1 MAEAD
6 AHEPDDPAALIEAY
20 YERGWT
26 DGLPVVPPSD
36 KSLAEMLAGAGL
48 RGDETIGEIPERGVV
63 VTAEKLALNA
73 IMAGCRPE
81 YLPVVVA
88 AVRGLCHHDFAY
100 HGPASSTGG
109 SAMVLIVNGPIARR
123 IGVNS
128 GNNAFGQGARAN
140 ATIGRAVR
148 LVMMNAM
155 STRPGLLDRA
165 TLGNPGKYSF
175 CFAENEAGH
184 PWEPLHVERGFRP
197 EDSAVTVYASNS
209 LYQVYN
215 QLASTPEPLLRC
227 FADALCHL
235 GTPNLRGFNQSLIVL
250 AGEHADVLR
259 ASGWSK
265 ADVRAFLMAH
275 ARRTIA
281 DLKRAARRPG
291 EVEPADETTWKH
303 AFERAEDIMIAC
315 AGGPAGSWSACL
327 PGWGNKWTRSVTV
340 AVAPAGA
347 RTAPEPAP
355 RGGRR

>member
-1 MAEAD
+1 MDDEAQTSS
-6 AHEPDDPAALIEAY
+6 EDPAALIEAY

-36 KSLAEMLAGAGL
+36 RSLADMLAGAGL
-48 RGDETIGEIPERGVV
+48 HGDEIVGEIPDRGVV
-63 VTAEKLALNA
+63 VTAEKLAINA

-81 YLPVVVA
+81 YLPVVLA
-88 AVRGLCHHDFAY
+88 AIRGLCHRDFAY

-123 IGVNS
+123 IGLNS
-128 GNNAFGQGARAN
+128 GNNAFGQGTRAN

-175 CFAENEAGH
+175 CFAENEADH
-184 PWEPLHVERGFRP
+184 PWEPLHVERGFRAD
-197 EDSAVTVYASNS
+197 ESAVTVYACNS

-215 QLASTPEPLLRC
+215 QLAAGPEPLLRC
-227 FADALCHL
+227 FADALCNL

-259 ASGWSK
+259 ASKWSK

-291 EVEPADETTWKH
+291 EIEPADETAWKH
-303 AFERAEDIMIAC
+303 AFERPEDIMIAC
-315 AGGPAGSWSACL
+315 AGGVAGSWSACL

-340 AVAPAGA
+340 AVAPAA
-347 RTAPEPAP
+347 PAP
-355 RGGRR
+355 SQGDRR